1 MGNIGIGLELM
12 VVGIC
17 TVFVILLIVI
27 WFSTLLINVVNKI
40 APEEAPK
47 KKAVPAAP
55 VITPEAQSV
64 IKAAVDILTA
74 GKGQVVNIEKL

>member
-47 KKAVPAAP
+47 KKAAPAVP
-55 VITPEAQSV
+55 VITPEAQRV
-64 IKAAVDILTA
+64 IKEAVDILTA

>member
-47 KKAVPAAP
+47 KKVAPAAP
-55 VITPEAQSV
+55 VITPEAQRV
-64 IKAAVDILTA
+64 IKEAVDILTA